1 MLTSLIR
8 TKTML
13 SLLLTYVLGFVLVDL
28 VWLFRMDFATASSEL
43 LSTHWAFGWVDG
55 SYSIISILG
64 VVLLTGAATFSR
76 IRFRE
81 IKETLGSRNLS
92 MLVFV
97 SLVASQS
104 QIVFGRPDVL
114 IGNLVIIAVFMLI
127 FFTYKKDNALSEI
140 FHVGLGIGVASLF
153 VGQSIVLVLA
163 VAFSLLMLRTG
174 NLKEWVVFSLGLMMT
189 MVFIWLAVIWADA
202 PVLAFKRVIQSAWM
216 AQVSVTSL
224 TVGHVVLFSIMVL
237 SLSTALSNI
246 TAGTVHLRNIS
257 LVNLGWVIGVALMI
271 LILGVD
277 WQAGLVLAAF
287 PLSNLVAQFIESIN
301 RWWLA
306 DILVLLLL
314 SAPVLSILLPL

>member
-8 TKTML
+8 SKTIL
-13 SLLLTYVLGFVLVDL
+13 GLLLTYVLGAVLVGV
-28 VWLFRMDFATASSEL
+28 VWLFRTGSNSASSGL
-43 LSTHWAFGWVDG
+43 LSTHWAFGWADG
-55 SYSIISILG
+55 FHSMISILG
-64 VVLLTGAATFSR
+64 VVLLAGTAMFSR

-92 MLVFV
+92 MLAFV

-104 QIVFGRPDVL
+104 PLLFGRPDFLVA
-114 IGNLVIIAVFMLI
+114 NLVIIAVFMLI
-127 FFTYKKDNALSEI
+127 FFTYKKDSALSEV

-153 VGQSIVLVLA
+153 AGQSIVLVLA

-174 NLKEWVVFSLGLMMT
+174 SIKEWVVFLLGLVMT
-189 MVFIWLAVIWADA
+189 TVFVWLFVIWADA

-216 AQVSVTSL
+216 IQVSVSKL
-224 TVGHVVLFSIMVL
+224 TVGHLVLFSMIAL

-246 TAGTVHLRNIS
+246 TSGTIHLRNIS
-257 LVNLGWVIGVALMI
+257 LVNLGWIIGLALMV

-287 PLSNLVAQFIESIN
+287 PVSNLLAQFIESIN

-306 DILVLLLL
+306 DIFVLLLL
-314 SAPVLSILLPL
+314 ATPVLSILLPL